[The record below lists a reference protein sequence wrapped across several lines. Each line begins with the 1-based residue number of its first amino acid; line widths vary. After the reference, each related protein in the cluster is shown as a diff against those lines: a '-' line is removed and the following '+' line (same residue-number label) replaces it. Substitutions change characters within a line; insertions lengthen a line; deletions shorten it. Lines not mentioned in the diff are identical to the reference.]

1 MELNNNMENTKYENH
16 RIRFYCDQETMEKLV
31 NYDGSLIESKV
42 KRVLTGSDDQ
52 VNITC
57 QFSTAHCGKV
67 VAQQRLINF
76 LINALK

>member
-1 MELNNNMENTKYENH
+1 
-16 RIRFYCDQETMEKLV
+16 MEKLV

-57 QFSTAHCGKV
+57 QFSTANCGKV

>member
-1 MELNNNMENTKYENH
+1 MESNNNKYENH

-42 KRVLTGSDDQ
+42 QRVLTGSDDQ

>member
-1 MELNNNMENTKYENH
+1 MDDKYTNH
-16 RIRFYCDQETMEKLV
+16 RIRFYCDIQTMEKLV

-42 KRVLTGSDDQ
+42 KRVLTGDENQ
-52 VNITC
+52 VNCTV
-57 QFSTAHCGKV
+57 QFSTSNCGKV